1 MQCCAAIY
9 EGTQA
14 RITDYEDLALSRRV
28 YVSCTVSF
36 RLSLTASRILSMTAD
51 LAHGERRVRR
61 SHRRLDDLLRKPPS
75 HR

>member
-28 YVSCTVSF
+28 YVSCTVGVRPSA
-36 RLSLTASRILSMTAD
+36 TASQILNMIAD
-51 LAHGERRVRR
+51 MAYGERGVRR